1 MKNIK
6 SYIEFIKEANASTAL
21 NVLANKEEQKKDI
34 NQERTQP
41 ESEKDKKF
49 KTDTQKQAKIRTNEL
64 DKIVKTIDDRQ
75 KQANNR
81 MEDIK
86 LKQDLLPEDP
96 AARKQF
102 IKDTEDD
109 LKNVES
115 ELTNAQQQRIALQ
128 KQKDRI
134 RNNFMK

>member
-6 SYIEFIKEANASTAL
+6 SYIEFLKEANAPTAL
-21 NVLANKEEQKKDI
+21 NILANKEEQKKDI
-34 NQERTQP
+34 NQERKQP
-41 ESEKDKKF
+41 ETEKDKKF
-49 KTDTQKQAKIRTNEL
+49 QTNTQKQAKIRTDEL
-64 DKIVKTIDDRQ
+64 DKSVKTIDDRQ

-134 RNNFMK
+134 KNNFIK